1 MIISFEFNQLKL
13 LLIQKGYI
21 AVETSS
27 KNEKREKGQYI
38 KCTLLK
44 KISYLP

>member
-1 MIISFEFNQLKL
+1 MFLADKKFRKLIIISFKFDQSKL

-27 KNEKREKGQYI
+27 TNEKCEKR
-38 KCTLLK
+38 
-44 KISYLP
+44 PMH

>member
-1 MIISFEFNQLKL
+1 MFLADKKFRKLIIISFEFDQLKL

-27 KNEKREKGQYI
+27 TNEKREKM
-38 KCTLLK
+38 
-44 KISYLP
+44 SMH